1 MATLD
6 YQGKWSGAELD
17 NLLEAVD
24 GQRGAHLVRNDE
36 LVNGTSI
43 STTGVVTPNSPSVR
57 YTPGYYRVRDFIT
70 ANHIYMAE
78 RGWADKIMKCNIVL
92 YDKDKNFIAR
102 LAYTQDKIFDLTDYD
117 NAEYFRLLIVF
128 LTQDS
133 VDVVTD
139 YADGDLV
146 ILTAQYRHST
156 IDSVIP
162 TGNSG
167 NALKSADLPMIRR
180 DGTLDFGDDAVLV
193 GGDIRIIVKNDI
205 DNYHSISLSNPNTT
219 SSAYTLVCNK
229 NARACYCK
237 KYDNPIGYSE
247 IVIGG
252 IRKLQQGIY
261 IADMAFDV
269 RYEETPVKVDSIE
282 IGSTNTRAYA
292 VVGWI
297 ENAILVKMSLPN
309 TIYRWG
315 VQCYESAVGVQNVNY
330 LAPIDSGWI
339 SGSSDYQASWGNGYR
354 WVRIAF
360 SRVDNAPL
368 ASTDIDAI
376 IAQMKAEVY
385 DSTAATAMITE
396 NSREDYVFERSAWR
410 YEGER
415 IVLRG
420 HPFACEKVLKMQ
432 DSSYYFQGAAMYDRY
447 FVQFHTDNAEI
458 EIYDVAERSF
468 VQKLTMTSSGSH
480 AGSGAFGVERYAEE
494 DVFPLLY
501 ISDMDARKIQVY
513 RLRGS
518 VGNLT
523 IALIQTIS
531 LPSAA
536 DLMYLPNCAID
547 VERQKMVLFGYSQ
560 NSWSSSAGNE
570 SIIASCDL
578 PKRSA
583 GNVTL
588 AKSSFETFRLPFI
601 YAEQGGY
608 ASNGRLLL
616 SYGNTATEGGLLQ
629 IDLLK
634 KAVTSRLDFSF
645 LGEVEPE
652 GIGVYDNKLW
662 VSFQKPNQSIYK
674 LNL

>member
-1 MATLD
+1 MSYRLLYT
-6 YQGKWSGAELD
+6 GKKIDELLGAV
-17 NLLEAVD
+17 N
-24 GQRGAHLVRNDE
+24 GQHGAHLVRNDE
-36 LVNGTSI
+36 LINGTSI
-43 STTGVVTPNSPSVR
+43 SASGVITPNSPSVR
-57 YTPGYYRVRDFIT
+57 YTPEYYRVRDFIT

-102 LAYTQDKIFDLTDYD
+102 LSYSQDKVFDLTNYL
-117 NAEYFRLLIVF
+117 NAEYFRVLIVF

-133 VDVVTD
+133 VDVETD

-156 IDSVIP
+156 IDGVIP
-162 TGNSG
+162 TGNIG
-167 NALKSADLPMIRR
+167 NTLESAYMPIIRR
-180 DGTLDFGDDAVLV
+180 DGTLDFGEDAVLV

-205 DNYHSISLSNPNTT
+205 DNYRSISLSNPYTT

-229 NARACYCK
+229 DARACYCK
-237 KYDNPIGYSE
+237 KYDNPIGYNE
-247 IVIGG
+247 IVIGSV
-252 IRKLQQGIY
+252 RKLQQGIY
-261 IADMAFDV
+261 ITDMAFDV
-269 RYEETPVKVDSIE
+269 RYEEAPVEVDSIE

-292 VVGWI
+292 VVGWV
-297 ENAILVKMSLPN
+297 ENAIIVKMSLPN

-330 LAPIDSGWI
+330 QAPIDSGWI
-339 SGSSDYQASWGNGYR
+339 SGSSDYQASWRNGYR

-360 SRVDNAPL
+360 SRVDNASL
-368 ASTDIDAI
+368 TSTDIDAI

-385 DSTAATAMITE
+385 DTTAATAAMLTE
-396 NSREDYVFERSAWR
+396 KSREDYVLEKSVRR

-420 HPFACEKVLKMQ
+420 HPFDCEKVLKMQ

-447 FVQFHTDNAEI
+447 FFQFHTDNAEI

-468 VQKLTMTSSGSH
+468 VQKLAMTSSGSH
-480 AGSGAFGVERYAEE
+480 AGSGAFGTERYAEG

-501 ISDMDARKIQVY
+501 ISDMDARKIHVY
-513 RLRGS
+513 RLSGS

-547 VERQKMVLFGYSQ
+547 VERQKIVLFGYSQ

-588 AKSSFETFRLPFI
+588 VKSSFEAFRLPFI
-601 YAEQGGY
+601 YAEQGGC
-608 ASNGRLLL
+608 AANGKLLL
-616 SYGNTATEGGLLQ
+616 SYGNTVTEGGLLQ

-634 KAVTSRLDFSF
+634 KAVISRLDFSF

-652 GIGVYDNKLW
+652 GIGIYDNNLY

-674 LNL
+674 LTL

>member
-1 MATLD
+1 MGYKLSYTGEKID
-6 YQGKWSGAELD
+6 S
-17 NLLEAVD
+17 LLGAVD
-24 GQRGAHLVRNDE
+24 GQHGAHLVRNDE

-43 STTGVVTPNSPSVR
+43 SATGAVTPNSPSVR
-57 YTPGYYRVRDFIT
+57 FTPGYYRVRDFIT

-92 YDKDKNFIAR
+92 YDKDKSFIAR
-102 LAYTQDKIFDLTDYD
+102 LAYSHEKVFDLTGYD
-117 NAEYFRLLIVF
+117 AAEYFRILIVF
-128 LTQDS
+128 GTQDKE
-133 VDVVTD
+133 DILTD
-139 YADGDLV
+139 YADGDLI
-146 ILTAQYRHST
+146 ILTAQYRYST

-162 TGNSG
+162 TGNIG
-167 NALKSADLPMIRR
+167 NVLKSADLPIIRR

-247 IVIGG
+247 IVLGG
-252 IRKLQQGIY
+252 VRKLQQGIY
-261 IADMAFDV
+261 ITDMAFDV
-269 RYEETPVKVDSIE
+269 RYENDPIKVDSIE
-282 IGSTNTRAYA
+282 IGSVNTRAYA
-292 VVGWI
+292 VVGWV
-297 ENAILVKMSLPN
+297 EREILVKMSLPN

-315 VQCYESAVGVQNVNY
+315 VQFYETAVGIQNVNY
-330 LAPIDSGWI
+330 PAPIDSGWMQG
-339 SGSSDYQASWGNGYR
+339 SGDFAASWGNGCR
-354 WVRIAF
+354 WLRIAF
-360 SRVDNAPL
+360 SRVDNASMTS
-368 ASTDIDAI
+368 ADIEEI

-385 DSTAATAMITE
+385 DINAADVVYKAKA
-396 NSREDYVFERSAWR
+396 REDSVLATSSRR

-420 HPFACEKVLKMQ
+420 HPFTCEKVIKMQ

-447 FVQFHTDNAEI
+447 FFQFHTDNAEI
-458 EIYDVAERSF
+458 EIYDVAERAF

-480 AGSGAFGVERYAEE
+480 AGSGAFGTERYAEE

-501 ISDMDARKIQVY
+501 ISDMDARKIHVY
-513 RLRGS
+513 RLKGS

-523 IALIQTIS
+523 ISLAQTIS

-536 DLMYLPNCAID
+536 DLMYLPNIAID
-547 VERQKMVLFGYSQ
+547 VERQKIVLFGYSQ
-560 NSWSSSAGNE
+560 NSWSSSSGNE
-570 SIIASCDL
+570 SIIASCEL
-578 PKRSA
+578 PKRSV

-652 GIGVYDNKLW
+652 GIGVYDNKLY

>member
-1 MATLD
+1 
-6 YQGKWSGAELD
+6 
-17 NLLEAVD
+17 
-24 GQRGAHLVRNDE
+24 
-36 LVNGTSI
+36 
-43 STTGVVTPNSPSVR
+43 
-57 YTPGYYRVRDFIT
+57 
-70 ANHIYMAE
+70 MAE
-78 RGWADKIMKCNIVL
+78 RGWADKIMKCNIAL

-102 LAYTQDKIFDLTDYD
+102 LAYSQDKVFDLADYD

-139 YADGDLV
+139 YADGDLI

-162 TGNSG
+162 TGNNG
-167 NALKSADLPMIRR
+167 NALKSAYMPIIRR
-180 DGTLDFGDDAVLV
+180 DGTLDFGEDAVLV
-193 GGDIRIIVKNDI
+193 GGDIRIIVKNEI
-205 DNYHSISLSNPNTT
+205 NNYRSIPLANPNTT
-219 SSAYTLVCNK
+219 SSAYILVCNK
-229 NARACYCK
+229 DARACYCK

-252 IRKLQQGIY
+252 VRKLQQGIY
-261 IADMAFDV
+261 ITDMAFDV
-269 RYEETPVKVDSIE
+269 RYEDTPVEVDSIE

-292 VVGWI
+292 VVGWV

-309 TIYRWG
+309 TAYRWG

-330 LAPIDSGWI
+330 PAPIDSGWI
-339 SGSSDYQASWGNGYR
+339 SGSSDYQASWRNGYR

-360 SRVDNAPL
+360 SRVDNASL
-368 ASTDIDAI
+368 TSTDIDAI

-385 DSTAATAMITE
+385 DTTAATAAMLTE
-396 NSREDYVFERSAWR
+396 KFREDYVLEKSMRR

-420 HPFACEKVLKMQ
+420 HPFDCEKVLKMQ
-432 DSSYYFQGAAMYDRY
+432 DSAYYFQGAAMYDRY
-447 FVQFHTDNAEI
+447 FFQFHTDNAEI
-458 EIYDVAERSF
+458 EVYDVVERLF

-480 AGSGAFGVERYAEE
+480 AGSGAFGTERYAEG

-501 ISDMDARKIQVY
+501 ISDMDAGKVHVY
-513 RLRGS
+513 RLSGS

-547 VERQKMVLFGYSQ
+547 VDRQKIVLFGYSQ

-601 YAEQGGY
+601 YAEQGGC
-608 ASNGRLLL
+608 AANGKLLL
-616 SYGNTATEGGLLQ
+616 SYGNTASEGGLLQ

-652 GIGVYDNKLW
+652 GIGVYDNKLF
-662 VSFQKPNQSIYK
+662 VSFQKPNQTIYK
-674 LNL
+674 LSF